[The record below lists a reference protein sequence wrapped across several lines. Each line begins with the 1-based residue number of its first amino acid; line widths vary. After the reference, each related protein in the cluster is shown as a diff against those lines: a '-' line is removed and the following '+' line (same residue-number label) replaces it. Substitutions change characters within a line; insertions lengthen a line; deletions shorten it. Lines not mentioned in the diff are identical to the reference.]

1 MINTNSCLHSLM
13 ALRFAM
19 WELHLYLDTHPDDE
33 DKLRLLNSYKEKYA
47 AALPEYESKHG
58 PLSPATGSGCTWID
72 TPFPWVKGG
81 SC

>member
-1 MINTNSCLHSLM
+1 MINSNSCLHSFM

-33 DKLRLLNSYKEKYA
+33 EKLCLLNSYKEKYA
-47 AALPEYESKHG
+47 AALSEYESKYG
-58 PLSPATGSGCTWID
+58 PLSPATGSGCKWIN

-81 SC
+81 NC